1 MCLSALRQSQ
11 VQSPINQEAIMKIK
25 YWMTKDPITVTPDTL
40 AVEAQKIMK
49 DNHIRRLP
57 VVEKGRL
64 VGIVTLRNLIEAA
77 PSSAN
82 TLSIHELN
90 YLIMKIKIKDLMK
103 KNVITVSP
111 EDTVIDA
118 IVLGTSKDVGGF
130 PVVDDKGNLVGII
143 TETHISRAMM
153 QLFGMNIK
161 KEIISLENVN
171 LEPGTFG
178 KIVSLVEKYGATII
192 SMFSIPRRTTDL
204 LRVYIRMKSDK
215 KDQVVAELQKAGY
228 EIAD

>member
-1 MCLSALRQSQ
+1 
-11 VQSPINQEAIMKIK
+11 MKIK

-49 DNHIRRLP
+49 ENKIRRLP

-64 VGIVTLRNLIEAA
+64 VGIVTFRNLIEAA

-90 YLIMKIKIKDLMK
+90 YLIMKIKVKDLMK
-103 KNVITVSP
+103 KNVITVTP
-111 EDTVIDA
+111 ENTVIEA
-118 IVLGTSKDVGGF
+118 MVLGSSKDVGGF
-130 PVVDDKGNLVGII
+130 PVVDDKGNLVGIV

-153 QLFGMNIK
+153 QLFGSDIK
-161 KEIISLENVN
+161 KEIISLENVD
-171 LEPGTFG
+171 LQPGTFG
-178 KIVSLVEKYGATII
+178 KIVGIVETEEATII

-204 LRVYIRMKSDK
+204 LRVYIRIKSDK
-215 KDQVVAELQKAGY
+215 KDQVAAELRKAGY
-228 EIAD
+228 EIAE